1 MNTLILDS
9 NIEEEVDLIGYNPE
23 AREKLN
29 LSLGKSISGR
39 NALPQTQYKEVR
51 VWNDFRTDD

>member
-9 NIEEEVDLIGYNPE
+9 NDEEVNLNGLAPE

-29 LSLGKSISGR
+29 LRIGKSLLDRSAI
-39 NALPQTQYKEVR
+39 PKMQFKEVR
-51 VWNDFRTDD
+51 LWNSFRTDE